1 MAAFVYRSSHFF
13 MPKFI
18 TFVYSIMALKKV
30 FGLLFW
36 VMMVTNTT
44 SWAQAPSNDSLKVE
58 TSPKQNS
65 VVKKDTTTTKK
76 HSPKLATILSAVV
89 PGSGQIYN
97 KKYWKAPVVYAAL
110 GAAIYGVSFYTKEF
124 NKFSTAYQE
133 RLATGTNTDAFYAQ
147 FQTPTLQNYRDSYR
161 YNRDM
166 CYIALGGAYILQ
178 VVDAA
183 VDAHF
188 FDFKI
193 TEDLSLNITPIITPL
208 PQQAS
213 TGLLFNLKF

>member
-1 MAAFVYRSSHFF
+1 
-13 MPKFI
+13 
-18 TFVYSIMALKKV
+18 
-30 FGLLFW
+30 
-36 VMMVTNTT
+36 
-44 SWAQAPSNDSLKVE
+44 
-58 TSPKQNS
+58 
-65 VVKKDTTTTKK
+65 
-76 HSPKLATILSAVV
+76 
-89 PGSGQIYN
+89 
-97 KKYWKAPVVYAAL
+97 
-110 GAAIYGVSFYTKEF
+110 
-124 NKFSTAYQE
+124 
-133 RLATGTNTDAFYAQ
+133 
-147 FQTPTLQNYRDSYR
+147 
-161 YNRDM
+161 M